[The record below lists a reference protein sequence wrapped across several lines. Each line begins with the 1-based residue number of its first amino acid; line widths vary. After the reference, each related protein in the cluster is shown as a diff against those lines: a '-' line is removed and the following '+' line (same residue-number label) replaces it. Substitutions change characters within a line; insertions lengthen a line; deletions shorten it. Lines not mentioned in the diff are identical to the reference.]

1 MDVSKGGAGNGL
13 RRRLR
18 HQLRPMSE
26 ILQLRNISKS
36 FPGVL
41 ALHNISFDLNE
52 GEVHCLCG
60 ENGAGK
66 STLIKILSGAYQPD
80 KGGEIIFEGREVVLN
95 PHLAMML
102 GIQTIYQEHVVF
114 ENLNIVEN
122 IFTGSEI
129 VKRGVLQKNEMRKE
143 TVKVLE
149 YLKSDLSPDMKMGEL
164 SSGQQKTVEIAKGLV
179 FKRRAIILDEPTASF
194 SSTEIDHLLDI
205 IQTIKNSGLGIIY
218 ISHHLEEVF
227 KIGDRVTVL
236 RDGRKVSTYR
246 LNGLTKNKLIKDM
259 VGRDPSTFYRRESV
273 PIGEVVFEARNV
285 TGNGA
290 QEISFVLRKGE
301 ILGIAGMAGSGRS
314 ELMNVL
320 FGSARLDHGE
330 ILIHGKMVK
339 HSSPKVSIK
348 NKMCFITED
357 RQNTGLFLPQDIARN
372 VTIAN
377 LVNTKRFVVRQAD
390 DCRIGDRFVK
400 LLNIKTNDSRTRV
413 INLSGGNQQKVVL
426 AKWFNTNGEIFIFD
440 EPTRGIDVGSKQEIY
455 KVMVDLLKQGKAI
468 IMVSSDM
475 PEIISM
481 SDRVIIMKDGRKM
494 AELSPDEV
502 SEENILTYSIGHKE
516 I

>member
-1 MDVSKGGAGNGL
+1 
-13 RRRLR
+13 
-18 HQLRPMSE
+18 MSV
-26 ILQLRNISKS
+26 ILQLQNISKT
-36 FPGVL
+36 FPGVR
-41 ALHNISFDLNE
+41 ALQNISFDLRE

-80 KGGEIIFEGREVVLN
+80 EGGEIAFEGRKVILS
-95 PHLAMML
+95 PHVAMKM

-114 ENLNIVEN
+114 ETLSIVEN

-129 VKRGVLQKNEMRKE
+129 VHRGLLQKKEMRRQTAE
-143 TVKVLE
+143 VLK
-149 YLKSDLSPDMKMGEL
+149 YLRSNLSPDTKMSEL
-164 SSGQQKTVEIAKGLV
+164 SSGEQKTVEIAKGLV
-179 FKRRAIILDEPTASF
+179 FKRRVMILDEPTASF
-194 SSTEIDHLLDI
+194 SSIEIDNLLDI
-205 IQTIKNSGLGIIY
+205 IKAVKKAGLGIIY

-227 KIGDRVTVL
+227 KIADRVTVL
-236 RDGRKVSTYR
+236 RDGRKISVYE
-246 LNGLTKNKLIKDM
+246 LKGLTKNTLIKEM
-259 VGRDPSTFYRRESV
+259 VGRDPSTFYQRERV

-290 QEISFVLRKGE
+290 INISFVLRRGE

-320 FGSARLDHGE
+320 FGSARLDSGE
-330 ILIHGKMVK
+330 ILIRGKVVK
-339 HSSPKVSIK
+339 YSSPESAIR

-357 RQNTGLFLPQDIARN
+357 RQNSGLFMPQTIAQN

-377 LVNTKRFVVRQAD
+377 LVNTREFVVRQTD
-390 DCRIGDRFVK
+390 
-400 LLNIKTNDSRTRV
+400 DSRTGLKFVKQLSIKANGAGTRV
-413 INLSGGNQQKVVL
+413 VNLSGGNQQKVVL
-426 AKWFNTNGEIFIFD
+426 GKWFNTNGEIFIFD
-440 EPTRGIDVGSKQEIY
+440 EPTIGIDVGSKQEIY

-475 PEIISM
+475 PEVISM
-481 SDRVIIMKDGRKM
+481 SDRVMVMKDGQTT
-494 AELSPDEV
+494 AELTAGKI
-502 SEENILTYSIGHKE
+502 SEEDILTHSIGDKS